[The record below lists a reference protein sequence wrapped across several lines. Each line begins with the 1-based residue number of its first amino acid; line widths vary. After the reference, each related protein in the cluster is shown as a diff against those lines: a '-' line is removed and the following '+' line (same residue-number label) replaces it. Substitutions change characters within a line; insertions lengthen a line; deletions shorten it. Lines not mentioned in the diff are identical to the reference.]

1 MGLKEWLEDEYDEGV
16 EAGKAIGVKK
26 GRKEVLSSQVKKK
39 LEKGHTLEE
48 IADILEEDVSVIA
61 EIIKELKEAK

>member
-1 MGLKEWLEDEYDEGV
+1 MGLKEWLEDEYDDGRAVGIIE
-16 EAGKAIGVKK
+16 
-26 GRKEVLSSQVKKK
+26 GRKEALASLVKKK
-39 LEKGHTLEE
+39 LEKGNTLDE